1 MFMTELLV
9 PLSLVSMT
17 ASGAAL
23 RAIWIIALAAAA
35 LAAIDRMKPATP
47 RRPIAVRVDQKPT
60 PLYRE
65 PDRNHRIRALLQ
77 LSGGALV
84 LGALIACITG
94 FMVAVALEFVGGLL
108 RS

>member
-1 MFMTELLV
+1 MTELLF
-9 PLSLVSMT
+9 PLSLISMS
-17 ASGAAL
+17 ASGAAI

-65 PDRNHRIRALLQ
+65 PERSERIKALLQ
-77 LSGGALV
+77 LSGGAV
-84 LGALIACITG
+84 VVGALIACVAG
-94 FMVAVALEFVGGLL
+94 FMIAIALEFVGGLL